1 MSDEQE
7 GVFISS
13 PVTRRW
19 SLSLSGLYPIT
30 DVRVSGLSHAEQVA
44 RLGAGGA
51 TLVQLREKHLSPRE
65 FYLEARAALRVAR
78 ERGVRLIINDRVDIA
93 LALGADGVHLGQD
106 DLGPEAA
113 RRLLGDDA
121 IIGFST
127 HNIEQAKEAAR
138 LPVDYIAIGPVYPT
152 SSKEN
157 PDPVVGVEELRRIR
171 RAIGPTPLVA
181 IGGITRLN
189 ARAALSAGAES
200 VACISDLLARPAEIA
215 DRTREFIHR
224 LQTQK
229 PE

>member
-1 MSDEQE
+1 MSLLL
-7 GVFISS
+7 
-13 PVTRRW
+13 P
-19 SLSLSGLYPIT
+19 GLYPIT
-30 DVRVSGLSHAEQVA
+30 DVRVAGLSHAEQVA
-44 RLGAGGA
+44 RLSAGGA

-65 FYLEARAALRVAR
+65 FYQEAQAALRVAR

-106 DLGPEAA
+106 DLGPLAA
-113 RRLLGDDA
+113 RRLLGPTA
-121 IIGFST
+121 LIGFST
-127 HNIEQAKEAAR
+127 HNIEQAREAAR

-157 PDPVVGVEELRRIR
+157 PDAVVGLEELRRVKEATVSI
-171 RAIGPTPLVA
+171 PLVA

-189 ARAALSAGAES
+189 ARAALAAGANS
-200 VACISDLLARPAEIA
+200 VACISDLLAHPAGIEA
-215 DRTREFIHR
+215 STREFISV